1 MRELQPY
8 DDQESFVLYRP
19 HGLGE
24 HAHLIGDNLQVLRFH
39 IPRHQR
45 LDLFAGELKVVVP
58 GSLHEEI
65 GEIIAGIQALS
76 LGRFHEAV
84 EQTGSIGTVI
94 AAVVHPVLA
103 SLDVDSDRLLAVVVI
118 DFQLCIL
125 EGKQD
130 LVPLVEDIG
139 DSPFLHQVDQG
150 GGEGRILKP
159 GVEVVEDR
167 YRKGLPLRNEGLL
180 GDLACGKS
188 CPKLGV
194 DLVQPGDPGDG
205 GPCKVVVLGDL
216 PAVLEPSCDMGK
228 ADAPVGL
235 AKVGIIGSVAVRHH
249 PSGVA
254 GEHRQRRTSAPVV
267 EIPVPGEVLVAHR
280 PHVVPRLLRTLLFG
294 GSLIH
299 IKSSL
304 CEHLR
309 LERFIGGL
317 DAPEDRQRVV
327 AHVLP
332 ADVDAVKA
340 EGLAQP
346 VVRNVQPVFLVGDL
360 GQQEFSHLGLGKESS
375 GALCAEHELLRI
387 LLHRI
392 LPVLD
397 LYQYDGV
404 DALEIRGMGGRHRA
418 YRIAPAAVIA
428 ENRCIDVVDQVH
440 HMGGSCKRFPAD
452 TLLPVPITGLLIG

>member
-1 MRELQPY
+1 MREFQPY
-8 DDQESFVLYRP
+8 DDDQKSVVLYRL

-24 HAHLIGDNLQVLRFH
+24 HAHLIGDNLQVLRLH

-65 GEIIAGIQALS
+65 GEIIAGIQS
-76 LGRFHEAV
+76 LFLGCLYEAV

-103 SLDVDSDRLLAVVVI
+103 SLNVDSDRLLAVVVI
-118 DFQLCIL
+118 NFQLCIL

-130 LVPLVEDIG
+130 LVPLVEGIG
-139 DSPFLHQVDQG
+139 DRPFLYQVDQG

-159 GVEVVEDR
+159 SVEVVEDR
-167 YRKGLPLRNEGLL
+167 RRKCFSFRYEGLL
-180 GDLACGKS
+180 GNLACDQFL
-188 CPKLGV
+188 PKLGV
-194 DLVQPGDPGDG
+194 NLVQLGNPGDG
-205 GPCKVVVLGDL
+205 GTCKVVVLGDL
-216 PAVLEPSCDMGK
+216 LAVLEPSCNMGE

-249 PSGVA
+249 PSGVV
-254 GEHRQRRTSAPVV
+254 GEHRQRRTSFPVV
-267 EIPVPGEVLVAHR
+267 EIPVPSEVLVAHR
-280 PHVVPRLLRTLLFG
+280 PHIVLRLLRTLFFC
-294 GSLIH
+294 GSFIH

-309 LERFIGGL
+309 LERFLGGL
-317 DAPEDRQRVV
+317 DALEDRQAVV

-360 GQQEFSHLGLGKESS
+360 GQQEFSHLGLGKE
-375 GALCAEHELLRI
+375 APYCLCTEHELLVFVF
-387 LLHRI
+387 HRI
-392 LPVLD
+392 LAVLD
-397 LYQYDGV
+397 LDQDDGV
-404 DALEIRGMGGRHRA
+404 DALKVRSVG
-418 YRIAPAAVIA
+418 
-428 ENRCIDVVDQVH
+428 
-440 HMGGSCKRFPAD
+440 
-452 TLLPVPITGLLIG
+452 